1 MPAVPV
7 AVTTLIT
14 VSTKLGVLN
23 VTTNTAGLP
32 SVAVGLEMV
41 TVGGVVASTSVAVP
55 EPVVLLVL
63 PEVTVAFNVNVSFGS
78 IVPSVNVGTL
88 TLAVVCPAG
97 IVTVVAVV
105 V

>member
-23 VTTNTAGLP
+23 VTTNTAGFP

-41 TVGGVVASTSVAVP
+41 TVGAGVASTSVAVP
-55 EPVVLLVL
+55 AAVVLLVL
-63 PEVTVAFNVNVSFGS
+63 PEVTVAFNVPWSRFEKSLETG
-78 IVPSVNVGTL
+78 
-88 TLAVVCPAG
+88 
-97 IVTVVAVV
+97 
-105 V
+105 